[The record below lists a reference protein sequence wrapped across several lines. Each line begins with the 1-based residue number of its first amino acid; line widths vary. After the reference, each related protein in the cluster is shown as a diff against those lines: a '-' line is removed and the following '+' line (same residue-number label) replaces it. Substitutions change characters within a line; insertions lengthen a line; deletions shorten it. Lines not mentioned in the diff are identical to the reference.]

1 MEGIHTLWK
10 RLKLNTWMG
19 GPETEMSNDQ
29 SRASLELL
37 YHISRELATALDL
50 RTVLQRV
57 LFLSLQYV
65 SGERASVV
73 VLDDRGNAV
82 DAAIVY
88 GKRVHTNTASQ
99 LRDTVDKGLAGW
111 VIRTGKPA

>member
-1 MEGIHTLWK
+1 MPK
-10 RLKLNTWMG
+10 DR
-19 GPETEMSNDQ
+19 

-57 LFLSLQYV
+57 LFLSLEYV
-65 SGERASVV
+65 SGERGSIV

-88 GKRVHTNTASQ
+88 GKRVHAHTTTQ

-111 VIRTGKPA
+111 VIRTGKPVLVPDTSKDFPLAAPPR